1 MLEFAAQKF
10 KYHRKRPLMI
20 TILNIAP
27 SIGSGLGLI
36 LPLILTENEQIYNKI
51 TKLHII
57 MSGLLLNLILLII
70 S

>member
-1 MLEFAAQKF
+1 
-10 KYHRKRPLMI
+10 MI

-36 LPLILTENEQIYNKI
+36 LPLKLTENEQIYNRI

-57 MSGLLLNLILLII
+57 ISGLLLNAILLII